1 MTTLITLTLAGSD
14 TGPFSIYSNVDG
26 FTTPTVTGISRA
38 TLLAG
43 YTATVPDNTTQVLV
57 KSTGACL
64 RNLYLTVSGA
74 PTPTTTTTSS
84 TTTVTPTTVRLDWSV
99 GKQPGGQLTVFSNT
113 GTQLLNITSTGGTAQ
128 SGTIY
133 PLLTQLPYTI
143 RGSWVSGPGNI
154 IRFRVCDITNSGE
167 LYESGAIDSLV
178 GYEDYI
184 VTPTPYNTSVSL
196 TAQNVPPS
204 ICPI

>member
-57 KSTGACL
+57 RSTGACL
-64 RNLYLTVSGA
+64 RDLYLTVSGA
-74 PTPTTTTTSS
+74 PIPVTTTTTS
-84 TTTVTPTTVRLDWSV
+84 TTLPVPELRLDWSV
-99 GKQPGGQLTVFSNT
+99 GSQSGGKLIVFSSS
-113 GTQLLNITSTGGTAQ
+113 GAQLLNVTSNAGSSQ
-128 SGTIY
+128 SGVIY
-133 PLLTQLPYTI
+133 PSLSDLPYTV
-143 RGSWVSGPGNI
+143 RGEWVSGAGNI
-154 IRFRVCDITNSGE
+154 IRFRICDQIAGGEVYTSGPITSVN
-167 LYESGAIDSLV
+167 V
-178 GYEDYI
+178 YEDYI
-184 VTPTPYNTSVSL
+184 LAPTPIQTFVNL

-204 ICPI
+204 VCPS